1 MPESYLTSEQKQ
13 QALQLYSQYLDT
25 IFPDSKVK
33 DIVYHGTN
41 RTEKSFEKRIPDDAY
56 GSNAIY
62 FADKKYAETFGNLI
76 PSLLNI
82 TAPLTSELKF
92 NRRRLKPG
100 FISPARTVDA
110 RDLLRINSNNDGLI
124 GVDYSDTENSTY
136 VVKEPEQIHI
146 LGSKQD
152 IEGFKKFVSKPIEKE
167 ITPPIPGG
175 KNKLLSDADIER
187 FNLEVARNNNLLPK
201 TFTTSSADQDAFT
214 NESSGKKPG
223 SEEYNLWQLNPRGLY
238 NLVDVNTGEV
248 YLRDV
253 DLATG
258 FQKEQVAP
266 STPVDEKL
274 LKDTIKDLTD
284 GIKEYR
290 LDEIFALKGYDI
302 NDIIKKLENTRTQE
316 ELIDTRVLIKKIT
329 CP

>member
-1 MPESYLTSEQKQ
+1 MTQKIVDLSVSEPGYDIKFMIGLNKLAEEQLTVQ
-13 QALQLYSQYLDT
+13 
-25 IFPDSKVK
+25 PV
-33 DIVYHGTN
+33 
-41 RTEKSFEKRIPDDAY
+41 
-56 GSNAIY
+56 
-62 FADKKYAETFGNLI
+62 
-76 PSLLNI
+76 
-82 TAPLTSELKF
+82 
-92 NRRRLKPG
+92 
-100 FISPARTVDA
+100 
-110 RDLLRINSNNDGLI
+110 
-124 GVDYSDTENSTY
+124 
-136 VVKEPEQIHI
+136 
-146 LGSKQD
+146 
-152 IEGFKKFVSKPIEKE
+152 KE

-201 TFTTSSADQDAFT
+201 TFTTSSADQDAFA

-238 NLVDVNTGEV
+238 NLVDANTGEI

-258 FQKEQVAP
+258 FQKEQVVP

-290 LDEIFALKGYDI
+290 LDQIFALKGYDI
-302 NDIIKKLENTRTQE
+302 NDIIKKLEATTTQE
-316 ELIDTRVLIKKIT
+316 ELIDTIVLIKKIT
-329 CP
+329 C